1 MPQVICTLPNAAHV
15 IGGYKFSD
23 HVKGKISEEL
33 PFDVANRLASIQGYQ
48 LVDIESAQKQA
59 QIVQKPISE
68 PAIHAEVVEISSAKS
83 AKK

>member
-15 IGGYKFSD
+15 IGGYTFSD
-23 HVKGKISEEL
+23 HAKGKISEEL
-33 PFDVANRLASIQGYQ
+33 PFDVASRLAAIEGYQ

-59 QIVQKPISE
+59 QDVQEPITE
-68 PAIHAEVVEISSAKS
+68 PAIQAEVVENTLAKP

>member
-15 IGGYKFSD
+15 ISGYTFSD
-23 HVKGKISEEL
+23 HAKGKISEEL
-33 PFDVANRLASIQGYQ
+33 PFDAASRLASIEGYQ

-59 QIVQKPISE
+59 QVVQEPITE
-68 PAIHAEVVEISSAKS
+68 PAIQAEVVENTLAKP